1 MTDHAMTPTTGQVGL
16 PAATS
21 GTTLQAATK
30 AHRKRLGHRDGLFQR
45 NGWWWLDYY
54 DAEGKRH
61 RKKAAPDYET
71 AKLVYREIRQAIAK
85 GEVLGVREE
94 GLRLRDF
101 VEQKYWPAV
110 AATLSS
116 IEQRNRRHR
125 LDTQIL
131 PRFGACRLS
140 KLRQE
145 EIETWYAERLQVVA
159 VNTAN
164 LELALLKHILN
175 RALAWR
181 YLKASPARVV
191 KKRKAPPGRVRY
203 LTDDERATLLA
214 SCDAILRPVILT
226 LLHTGGRRS
235 EVLVLRWKDCD
246 LKARAVTFWRT
257 KNGEARTVP
266 MTNTL
271 AECLRALPRPLDPE
285 APLFPAWTPDA
296 LSVAFGR
303 LVKRLGLRDLRLHDL
318 RHDFASSLTMAGAS
332 QRAVMALLGHRDP
345 RMTLRYQHVSPE
357 HLREAIRV
365 LDRGLEGQAS
375 ALNAAQ

>member
-1 MTDHAMTPTTGQVGL
+1 MTDEARTANHDSASTAPPRPTQ
-16 PAATS
+16 
-21 GTTLQAATK
+21 
-30 AHRKRLGHRDGLFQR
+30 KRLGRRDGLFQR
-45 NGWWWLDYY
+45 NGWWWVDFY
-54 DAEGKRH
+54 DTEGRRH

-164 LELALLKHILN
+164 LELALVKHVLN

-214 SCDAILRPVILT
+214 ACDVTLHPVILAA
-226 LLHTGGRRS
+226 LHTGARRG
-235 EVLVLRWKDCD
+235 ELLALRWKDCN

-266 MTNTL
+266 MTETL
-271 AECLRALPRPLDPE
+271 AECLRVLPRPLDPD
-285 APLFPAWTPDA
+285 ARLFPAWTPDA

-303 LVKRLGLRDLRLHDL
+303 LVRRLGLRDLRLHDL
-318 RHDFASSLTMAGAS
+318 RHDYASQLTMAGAS
-332 QRAVMALLGHRDP
+332 QRAVMALLGHKDP

-357 HLREAIRV
+357 HLRDAVRV
-365 LDRGLEGQAS
+365 LDRRPEAPAE